1 MKQKWFGLLLALAVA
16 NTIAGCSHP
25 RSNSGQSKVDRS
37 SGSRPAEQLGDRV
50 WGIACLSVASAREQ
64 PEHKAEM
71 ATQVLMG
78 NTVRVLKSSR
88 IWYYV
93 ETGDGY
99 RAWLEKGTF
108 VRCTHEQVEA
118 WNRSPLLIVTAFE
131 ERILEQPNAQ
141 GQPVSDVVLG
151 DLLKKSG
158 EENDWFKV

>member
-1 MKQKWFGLLLALAVA
+1 MKRKSCLALLVVA
-16 NTIAGCSHP
+16 AAAIPACSHVKSDSRQPNVERP
-25 RSNSGQSKVDRS
+25 RFV
-37 SGSRPAEQLGDRV
+37 RPTEALGDRV

-78 NTVRVLKSSR
+78 NTVRVLKGSR

-108 VRCTHEQVEA
+108 VRCTHDRVEA

-131 ERILEQPNAQ
+131 E
-141 GQPVSDVVLG
+141 
-151 DLLKKSG
+151 
-158 EENDWFKV
+158 